1 MRRVG
6 WLFALVTL
14 GWLSLGWGDLAS
26 YKTVS
31 TTAITAAELKEHVR
45 YLASDELQGRGA
57 GTEGAQKARDYIA
70 ALFASWGL
78 KPMGDDGTYFQRF
91 SFQGRLRLGDGNALA
106 LTLPDGTTKTFQP
119 EKEFL
124 PLALSANGEVDGEIV
139 FVGYGLSAPDKG
151 YDDYEGISV
160 QGKIV
165 LALRGMPAND
175 PNWATEAMFANKLRI
190 AREKGAKAIILV
202 AGPQSPFDDE
212 PVPFW
217 NEPLTANAGILAV
230 TVKRAFAEALLP
242 LGEVQKRIDETR
254 KPNSFAIPNA
264 RVRLRV
270 NLTRERLQDANVLG
284 LVEGSDPK
292 RKNEIVVIGAHY
304 DHMGTSTDEKGN
316 QRIFHGADDNASGTA
331 GLLELAQFFAA
342 HRDRLHR
349 SLLFIAF
356 GAEERGLIGSLHF
369 VNNPTVPLER
379 IVAMVNLDMIGRLR
393 NDTLYLLGRDSSP
406 VWAELV
412 NEVNR
417 SVGFTLRDS
426 PGIFGA
432 SDHFAFYNRGIPVLF
447 FFTGMHENYHR
458 PSDTWDTLNYE
469 GMERLLH
476 MAAIL
481 IERIANLPERPPF
494 QRSPQAQQPSI
505 AGARVST
512 GIVPDYGWEG
522 EGVKLLG
529 VRPGSP
535 AEKAGLKAGDI
546 IVEVAGKTVR
556 NIYDYTAILSELQ
569 PDKPVPFVILRGNER
584 LTITV
589 VPEAVSRR
597 PRQ

>member
-1 MRRVG
+1 MRKFG
-6 WLFALVTL
+6 WFFFLLAL
-14 GWLSLGWGDLAS
+14 GWLSSGWSDLAS

-31 TTAITAAELKEHVR
+31 TTAITAAELREHVR
-45 YLASDELQGRGA
+45 YLASDELQGRRA

-70 ALFASWGL
+70 TLFASWGL

-106 LTLPDGTTKTFQP
+106 LSLPDGTTKTFQP
-119 EKEFL
+119 DKEFL
-124 PLALSANGEVDGEIV
+124 PLALSANGEVEGDLV
-139 FVGYGLSAPDKG
+139 FVGYGLSAPEKG

-175 PNWATEAMFANKLRI
+175 NAFLPEAMFANKLRI

-217 NEPLTANAGILAV
+217 NEPLTADAGILAV

-242 LGEVQKRIDETR
+242 LAEVQKRIDETR

-264 RVRLRV
+264 CVRLRV
-270 NLTRERLQDANVLG
+270 NLVRERLEDANVLG

-304 DHMGTSTDEKGN
+304 DHMGTDTDEKGN

-342 HRDRLHR
+342 HRDRLQR

-369 VNNPTVPLER
+369 VNHPTVPLER
-379 IVAMVNLDMIGRLR
+379 IIAMVNMDMIGRLR
-393 NDTLYLLGRDSSP
+393 NDTLHFRWRDDF
-406 VWAELV
+406 L
-412 NEVNR
+412 
-417 SVGFTLRDS
+417 
-426 PGIFGA
+426 IFGC
-432 SDHFAFYNRGIPVLF
+432 P
-447 FFTGMHENYHR
+447 
-458 PSDTWDTLNYE
+458 
-469 GMERLLH
+469 
-476 MAAIL
+476 
-481 IERIANLPERPPF
+481 
-494 QRSPQAQQPSI
+494 
-505 AGARVST
+505 
-512 GIVPDYGWEG
+512 
-522 EGVKLLG
+522 
-529 VRPGSP
+529 
-535 AEKAGLKAGDI
+535 
-546 IVEVAGKTVR
+546 
-556 NIYDYTAILSELQ
+556 
-569 PDKPVPFVILRGNER
+569 
-584 LTITV
+584 
-589 VPEAVSRR
+589 
-597 PRQ
+597 